1 MMRIHTLLYCIIPTL
16 KLKYLKIIKGEIN
29 LKKLRMI
36 GGLLLFALMI
46 TVSFGFTKRNQN
58 QWVNSKTPTIFVHGY
73 GSSYNAEK
81 YMVNHARKAGV
92 TSTVGLV
99 RVDKNGSVKLSGP
112 SIKNKR
118 NPIVEVNLANN
129 KQVDMNEGARYI
141 NNVVLALQKRDGI
154 KSYNF
159 VAHSMGNMDVFA
171 YLSKYGSQSN
181 APKLKKQVVLAGG
194 GLGGWG
200 NDNRMSSSMKD
211 LMGQLKDN
219 YPHTKVLNIAG
230 NSGQGTDGRVP
241 NSASRSVKAML
252 GDRPQSYRY
261 VLYEGSQYTHSNLHE
276 NAKVANRINRFLWGK

>member
-1 MMRIHTLLYCIIPTL
+1 M
-16 KLKYLKIIKGEIN
+16 
-29 LKKLRMI
+29 KKLRMI

-92 TSTVGLV
+92 TSTVVLA

-219 YPHTKVLNIAG
+219 YPHAKVLNIAG

-252 GDRPQSYRY
+252 GDRPQSYHY

-276 NAKVANRINRFLWGK
+276 NAKVANRINQFLWGK

>member
-1 MMRIHTLLYCIIPTL
+1 
-16 KLKYLKIIKGEIN
+16 
-29 LKKLRMI
+29 MI

-92 TSTVGLV
+92 TSTVVLA

-219 YPHTKVLNIAG
+219 YPHAKVLNIAG

>member
-16 KLKYLKIIKGEIN
+16 NLKYLKIIKGEIN

-92 TSTVGLV
+92 TSTVVLA

-219 YPHTKVLNIAG
+219 YPHAKVLNIAG